1 MSQYYG
7 PSQRPATPKSDRSR
21 WIVMGGAALAV
32 VLIAAGVI
40 VILAGGDKKEPA
52 KPPVAGGSLTPAPGA
67 TNPAPPSSTTAPV
80 ITKGPYDQGVE
91 IGGGVWFTPA
101 KGWIKDA
108 QTASGHNYV
117 LPDPARPGAIDGW
130 FWIRQTKQ
138 LGAKAF
144 AEHVADVESNN
155 LQHVV
160 ISNGGYRTCLNKALK
175 LCYAMNYSAV
185 VPIKGK
191 KPAVFSGFIQA
202 FEDRNGQTTATDSA
216 LQTEVWARRKQEIL
230 GMNGTLV
237 RSF

>member
-1 MSQYYG
+1 M
-7 PSQRPATPKSDRSR
+7 A
-21 WIVMGGAALAV
+21 GAALAV

-40 VILAGGDKKEPA
+40 VIVTGGDKKDPV
-52 KPPVAGGSLTPAPGA
+52 KPPVAGQSRTPAPVV
-67 TNPAPPSSTTAPV
+67 TRSTPAPTAPV
-80 ITKGPYDQGVE
+80 TAKGPDDKGVE

-101 KGWIKDA
+101 KGWIKDP
-108 QTASGHNYV
+108 QTPSGRNYV

-130 FWIRQTKQ
+130 FWIRQTKE

-160 ISNGGYRTCLNKALK
+160 IRNGSYRTCANKALK

-185 VPIKGK
+185 VPIKGQ
-191 KPAVFSGFIQA
+191 KPVVFSGFIQA
-202 FEDRNGQTTATDSA
+202 FEDRDGRTTTTDAA
-216 LQTEVWARRKQEIL
+216 LQTEVWAKRKQEVL
-230 GMNGTLV
+230 DMNGSLV

>member
-1 MSQYYG
+1 VN
-7 PSQRPATPKSDRSR
+7 RPPKSNRSQ
-21 WIVMGGAALAV
+21 WIVMAGAALAV

-40 VILAGGDKKEPA
+40 VIFTGGDKKDPV
-52 KPPVAGGSLTPAPGA
+52 KPPVAGQSRTPAPVG
-67 TNPAPPSSTTAPV
+67 TRSTPAPAPTAPV
-80 ITKGPYDQGVE
+80 TIKGPDDKGVE

-101 KGWIKDA
+101 KGWIKDP
-108 QTASGHNYV
+108 QTPSGRNYV

-130 FWIRQTKQ
+130 FWIRQTKG

-160 ISNGGYRTCLNKALK
+160 IRNGSYRPCANKALK

-185 VPIKGK
+185 VPIKGQ
-191 KPAVFSGFIQA
+191 KPVVFSGFIQA
-202 FEDRNGQTTATDSA
+202 FEDRDGQTTTTDAA
-216 LQTEVWARRKQEIL
+216 LQTEVWAKRKQEVL
-230 GMNGTLV
+230 DMNGSLV